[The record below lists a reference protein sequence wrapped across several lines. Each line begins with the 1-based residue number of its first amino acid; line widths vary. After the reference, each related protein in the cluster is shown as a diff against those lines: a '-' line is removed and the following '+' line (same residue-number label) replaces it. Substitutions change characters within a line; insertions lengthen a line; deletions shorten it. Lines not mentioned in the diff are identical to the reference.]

1 MAKKEYKKRAP
12 REAREFDQ
20 KIIDL
25 ARVTRV
31 MAGGKRLRF
40 RACIAIG
47 DKKGKLAIGLAKGAD
62 VALAVNKAVNRAQKQ
77 MIKVP
82 LLNESIPHEIRVKY
96 KAAQLLLKPAPKGTG
111 IKAGG
116 AIRVALELAGVPNI
130 VAKILGTNNKVTN
143 VKALMIALASFKTK
157 PLSNVKKASSK
168 QTTTDKA
175 EVTADTK
182 K

>member
-82 LLNESIPHEIRVKY
+82 LVNETIPHEI
-96 KAAQLLLKPAPKGTG
+96 
-111 IKAGG
+111 
-116 AIRVALELAGVPNI
+116 
-130 VAKILGTNNKVTN
+130 
-143 VKALMIALASFKTK
+143 
-157 PLSNVKKASSK
+157 SS
-168 QTTTDKA
+168 T
-175 EVTADTK
+175 
-182 K
+182 